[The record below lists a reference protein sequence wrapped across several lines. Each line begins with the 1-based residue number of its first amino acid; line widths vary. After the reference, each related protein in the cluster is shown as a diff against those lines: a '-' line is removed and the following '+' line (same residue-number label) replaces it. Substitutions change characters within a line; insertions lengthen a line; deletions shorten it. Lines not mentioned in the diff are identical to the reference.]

1 MPRSNSS
8 SSRPFG
14 PEWILA
20 VAMTIGSGCAAR
32 EYLTAPVLGEIQ
44 KRDPELQL
52 LRVYPSRKF
61 VSFYERELGQNL
73 DVDGPQGAVQT
84 GYRAQ
89 RVEIPFAKSLP
100 GAIIAVDAHEG
111 APLLWITFDRDCID
125 RQCALGFVRTQDQ
138 LFRLVHVP
146 TIDGFSRPSVY
157 RGRVGERRRMEK
169 GKVFAKADG
178 APVYLTTHGITASIA
193 LEIRKRGRV
202 DIETVVVPQ
211 SGIPARLPAR

>member
-1 MPRSNSS
+1 MPRSN
-8 SSRPFG
+8 
-14 PEWILA
+14 ELVLA
-20 VAMTIGSGCAAR
+20 VALTLGTGCAAR

-44 KRDPELQL
+44 KRDPDLELI
-52 LRVYPSRKF
+52 RVYPSRKF
-61 VSFYERELGQNL
+61 VSYYERELGQDL
-73 DVDGPQGAVQT
+73 DVDGPQGSVQT

-111 APLLWITFDRDCID
+111 APLLWITFDRDCTD
-125 RQCALGFVRTQDQ
+125 KSCALGFVLTHDQ

-146 TIDGFSRPSVY
+146 TLDGFSRPSVY
-157 RGRVGERRRMEK
+157 RGRVAERRRMEK

-178 APVYLTTHGITASIA
+178 APVYLTTHGITASVA
-193 LEIRKRGRV
+193 LEIRKRARI